1 MFNGETV
8 NGNSAYDCLVI
19 PHAETSGGIG
29 AHGVSLNLDYVE
41 IHSDPYMLPQ
51 SRESAN
57 IVVTGRRY
65 PREQQHQQDS
75 RPSVTL
81 LVILVWP
88 HQSAVSNFL
97 QLINDNNMLQN
108 TRLKNR
114 QLFCS
119 YATAFR
125 G

>member
-57 IVVTGRRY
+57 IVVAGKRY
-65 PREQQHQQDS
+65 PQSPQQDS
-75 RPSVTL
+75 RPQWTQMVL
-81 LVILVWP
+81 MVWP
-88 HQSAVSNFL
+88 QQSAVSSQEIILEL
-97 QLINDNNMLQN
+97 Q
-108 TRLKNR
+108 
-114 QLFCS
+114 S
-119 YATAFR
+119 
-125 G
+125 